1 MSYIKAHLPE
11 RYQLKEQIESDRDKW
26 IKYYAKY
33 GAFVGSSEAV
43 DYLTEEIEKYYDSK
57 KS

>member
-1 MSYIKAHLPE
+1 MTYIRVHLPE
-11 RYQLKEQIESDRDKW
+11 ITQLKERIESDRDKW

-33 GAFVGSSEAV
+33 GALIGSSEAV

>member
-1 MSYIKAHLPE
+1 MTYIKVSLPE
-11 RYQLKEQIESDRDKW
+11 LYELKQRIESDRDKW
-26 IKYYAKY
+26 IRFY
-33 GAFVGSSEAV
+33 GKHGALIGSSEAV